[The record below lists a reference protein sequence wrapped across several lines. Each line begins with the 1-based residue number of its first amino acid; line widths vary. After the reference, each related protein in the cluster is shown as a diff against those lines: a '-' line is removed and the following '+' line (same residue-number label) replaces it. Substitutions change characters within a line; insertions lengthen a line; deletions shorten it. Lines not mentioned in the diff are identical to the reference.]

1 MSLSN
6 KLKNLEK
13 KLESLEALLY
23 KVEKRVKILENL
35 SLTYKQV
42 SGLPNHLLT
51 TFTAVYKLGFTTASQ
66 VANETKKERAVESAY
81 LNQLATMG
89 YLKKG
94 RKGKKV
100 YFEIN
105 YDSNLTKDLL
115 KFLKIQRK

>member
-1 MSLSN
+1 VSFSN
-6 KLKNLEK
+6 RLENLEK
-13 KLESLEALLY
+13 RLEYLETSLY
-23 KVEKRVKILENL
+23 KIEKRVKILEAL

-51 TFTAVYKLGFTTASQ
+51 TLITIYKLGPTTASQ
-66 VANETKKERAVESAY
+66 VADETKKERAVESAY

-89 YLKKG
+89 YLRKE

-100 YFEIN
+100 HFEIN
-105 YDSNLTKDLL
+105 YDSKLTKDLL